1 MAKRSS
7 FRSSRVAL
15 GASALVGSALMGSFA
30 ATGADAASACRSD
43 PIVALSNGTQLTMY
57 EDISDTA
64 AVVTSI
70 TYQLH
75 IPVGLT
81 VKSIVYQGAV
91 PGSVQSITVYADE
104 NTGNYDAYAVVNT
117 RTPNTSVTAYMSG
130 TGNRTTAVSCHT
142 NGHSGQLLHS
152 HLHLS

>member
-1 MAKRSS
+1 MSTRSS
-7 FRSSRVAL
+7 FRSRRVAL
-15 GASALVGSALMGSFA
+15 GVAALIGSALIGSLAPHDAGA
-30 ATGADAASACRSD
+30 AAACRSD
-43 PIVALSNGTQLTMY
+43 PIVALSNGAQVTLY

-64 AVVTSI
+64 ADVTSI

-91 PGSVQSITVYADE
+91 PSSVQSITVHADE
-104 NTGNYDAYAVVNT
+104 NTGNYDAYTVVNT
-117 RTPNTSVTAYMSG
+117 RTPNIPVTAYMSG
-130 TGNRTTAVSCHT
+130 TTNGTTGVSCHT

-152 HLHLS
+152 HLHLT